1 MALVCKKC
9 GYKQTD
15 EETLREL
22 NKRFPELEEH
32 DIPYYC
38 GACMNE
44 AGEQEYIDME
54 QEMCRLEQPFCRNES
69 KGYIDCPYA
78 GDKE

>member
-15 EETLREL
+15 EETVHEFT
-22 NKRFPELEEH
+22 KSFPEFEEH

-38 GACMNE
+38 GACMD
-44 AGEQEYIDME
+44 GVDEQEFIHME
-54 QEMCRLEQPFCRNES
+54 QKMNKLGLVIPNNREETL
-69 KGYIDCPYA
+69 
-78 GDKE
+78 

>member
-15 EETLREL
+15 EDTVCEL
-22 NKRFPELEEH
+22 TKRFPELEEH

-38 GACMNE
+38 GACMDK
-44 AGEQEYIDME
+44 ASEQEYIDME
-54 QEMCRLEQPFCRNES
+54 QEMCELEHSFRNEVS
-69 KGYIDCPYA
+69 RIA
-78 GDKE
+78 